1 MCPIQAIRMN
11 ALRRIPL
18 FPGSIRKE
26 GMAGEGCG
34 IGSAA
39 GVAICSLNSPAT
51 MEAIEK
57 NSG

>member
-1 MCPIQAIRMN
+1 MN